1 MGEVVRKD
9 AAAED
14 ILNDA
19 RTTMTRATAR
29 GGDWESAATA
39 RLGPVLNLAE
49 SVAGRL
55 ADALMLNA
63 PAEAELAVSNDEAD
77 RLIQRVSD
85 DVWNLVGRPGHDAAL
100 DLIFPVGA
108 STYTEG
114 PTTEQPDRMALLAD
128 LLESDIH
135 PRLERGKVSLLAGE
149 IRIEAT
155 ALNIKVEAVRPLRVR
170 VALANKMQQA
180 IARATQAA
188 LSNLKRAWK
197 ADGKSEVE
205 IHEVIP
211 DRPTT
216 SKKANPAL

>member
-14 ILNDA
+14 ILSDA

-29 GGDWESAATA
+29 GGEWESAATA

-135 PRLERGKVSLLAGE
+135 PRLERAKACLLAGE

-211 DRPTT
+211 DRPRSS
-216 SKKANPAL
+216 SKPNPTV